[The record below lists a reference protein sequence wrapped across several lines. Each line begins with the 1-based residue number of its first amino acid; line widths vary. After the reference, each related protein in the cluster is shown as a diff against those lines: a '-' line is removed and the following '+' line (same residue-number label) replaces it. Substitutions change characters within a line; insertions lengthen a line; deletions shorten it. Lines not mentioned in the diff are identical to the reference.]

1 MMIYWAVEVTWLIII
16 RWVVCY
22 NGFKSLYSLWMIS
35 ASATKHPE
43 IMTHSTVLYILYEL
57 KRLIA
62 HDSIEIAFILYIVL
76 KLQYNSIL
84 IYYIEFWKHVQ
95 RSINQITIIWLNS
108 ISKSYNIEFCKMSFI
123 LNQSSKRD
131 PF

>member
-22 NGFKSLYSLWMIS
+22 NGFKSLYSLWM
-35 ASATKHPE
+35 
-43 IMTHSTVLYILYEL
+43 ILYEL

-84 IYYIEFWKHVQ
+84 IYYIEFWKH
-95 RSINQITIIWLNS
+95 N
-108 ISKSYNIEFCKMSFI
+108 
-123 LNQSSKRD
+123 D
-131 PF
+131 PLIK

>member
-22 NGFKSLYSLWMIS
+22 NGFKSLYSLWM
-35 ASATKHPE
+35 
-43 IMTHSTVLYILYEL
+43 ILYEL

-95 RSINQITIIWLNS
+95 QFN
-108 ISKSYNIEFCKMSFI
+108 
-123 LNQSSKRD
+123 D
-131 PF
+131 PLIK

>member
-22 NGFKSLYSLWMIS
+22 NGFKSLYSLWMI
-35 ASATKHPE
+35 
-43 IMTHSTVLYILYEL
+43 MTHSKVLYILYEL

-84 IYYIEFWKHVQ
+84 IYYIEFWKH
-95 RSINQITIIWLNS
+95 N
-108 ISKSYNIEFCKMSFI
+108 
-123 LNQSSKRD
+123 D
-131 PF
+131 PLIK